1 MVVEDVPPTLPAWPN
16 AGGEVRVREDEAF
29 TAEPLGLKSLNELDA
44 SPGLGDCTNI
54 VGGLVRP
61 PIAPPA
67 TPLVLMS
74 LKDNAAAL
82 ILRCIAGL
90 PSRIA
95 PLKPS

>member
-1 MVVEDVPPTLPAWPN
+1 MVGEDVPPTLFAWPN
-16 AGGEVRVREDEAF
+16 AGGEARVREDEAF
-29 TAEPLGLKSLNELDA
+29 AATPLGLKLLNELDA

-54 VGGLVRP
+54 VGGLVK
-61 PIAPPA
+61 PPA
-67 TPLVLMS
+67 APLLLMP
-74 LKDNAAAL
+74 LKDDAAAL